1 MDIERR
7 VESISTAMAKLDE
20 ARQALGGEFAYTMKQ
35 LVNFRRLLIT
45 KYAPFPVGSW
55 VRLAKDWTTT
65 DPNSGWRGSQH
76 FLVKGAIAQVMHV
89 EAYDDGDLKYE
100 ITFENESWVDLKGE
114 IRPITQKHT
123 YSFGGSWLELLNADK
138 LVAPSQ
144 APGEAQP

>member
-35 LVNFRRLLIT
+35 LVNFRRLLI
-45 KYAPFPVGSW
+45 
-55 VRLAKDWTTT
+55 TTT

-144 APGEAQP
+144 APGEAT